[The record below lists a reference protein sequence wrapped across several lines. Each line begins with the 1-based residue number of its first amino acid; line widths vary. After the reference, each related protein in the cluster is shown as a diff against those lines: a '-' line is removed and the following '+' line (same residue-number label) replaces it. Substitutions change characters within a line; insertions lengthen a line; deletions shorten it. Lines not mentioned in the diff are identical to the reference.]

1 MFVTNAVL
9 CNPKDARGNNSSPSP
24 KEMENCVGHLRRQID
39 LVDPPLVVTLGA
51 FALRAMS
58 LIERHGLAL
67 ADAVRSANK
76 WYGRVLIPLYHP
88 GQRAMIHRSFSN
100 QQSDYQF
107 VAEQAR
113 RIGFPPR
120 KIRSRTS
127 VNVSN
132 IAGAIVMSWPGV
144 SYFGLHKLFYLFE
157 LAHVRAHGTQLTDA
171 FFIRQKD
178 GPYCVDLHLA
188 KLRKAL
194 PALVVGRGNEL
205 WMNEKFNGDL
215 FGHPDLS
222 ADEKTSAL
230 RDKVDEIVDKYRAD
244 APDLE
249 TGKANG
255 KGPL

>member
-1 MFVTNAVL
+1 
-9 CNPKDARGNNSSPSP
+9 
-24 KEMENCVGHLRRQID
+24 
-39 LVDPPLVVTLGA
+39 
-51 FALRAMS
+51 
-58 LIERHGLAL
+58 
-67 ADAVRSANK
+67 
-76 WYGRVLIPLYHP
+76 
-88 GQRAMIHRSFSN
+88 
-100 QQSDYQF
+100 
-107 VAEQAR
+107 
-113 RIGFPPR
+113 
-120 KIRSRTS
+120 
-127 VNVSN
+127 
-132 IAGAIVMSWPGV
+132 MSWPGV

-230 RDKVDEIVDKYRAD
+230 RDKVDEIVDKYRGLRD
-244 APDLE
+244 EELKTKEYLSAPMRQILRH
-249 TGKANG
+249 G